1 MRPGRR
7 PAWVRLRHFFDRGN
21 IARAVVSLIL
31 AFLLWAWVT
40 AENNPQVNRL
50 IGGIQVSAINLSDQ
64 LQVESQLPTVDI
76 RIEGPRDELN
86 TLDPLRIQATVDL
99 GDLKQ
104 PGTLTVP
111 VHVTVPGHLRVRE
124 VAPSRITVTVG
135 HNGTK

>member
-1 MRPGRR
+1 MRPRHR
-7 PAWVRLRHFFDRGN
+7 PAWARLRHFFDRGN

-50 IGGIQVSAINLSDQ
+50 VGGIQVSSVNLSDQ

-76 RIEGPRDELN
+76 RLEGPRDELN
-86 TLDPLRIQATVDL
+86 ALDPLRIQVTVDL
-99 GDLKQ
+99 GDVKQ
-104 PGTLTVP
+104 PSTVTVP

-124 VAPSRITVTVG
+124 VAPSKVSVTVARS
-135 HNGTK
+135 GTK